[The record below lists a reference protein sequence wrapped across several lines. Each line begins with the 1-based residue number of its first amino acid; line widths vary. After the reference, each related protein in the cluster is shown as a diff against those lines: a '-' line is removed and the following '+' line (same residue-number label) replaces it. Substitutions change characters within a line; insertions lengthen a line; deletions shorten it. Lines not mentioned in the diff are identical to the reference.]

1 MTSASPALTKV
12 FVWTRRISLLT
23 IPLTLFTR
31 RVLLDTVG
39 LQKENGLLSVQWA
52 VQLEGFLD
60 KIGRGRSRDAV
71 KSNFK
76 NEIGRFLLMGL
87 KLLVMR

>member
-1 MTSASPALTKV
+1 MDIV
-12 FVWTRRISLLT
+12 
-23 IPLTLFTR
+23 
-31 RVLLDTVG
+31 D
-39 LQKENGLLSVQWA
+39 LQRENGLLSVQWA

>member
-1 MTSASPALTKV
+1 MDIV
-12 FVWTRRISLLT
+12 DLL
-23 IPLTLFTR
+23 
-31 RVLLDTVG
+31 
-39 LQKENGLLSVQWA
+39 KENGLLSVQWA

-71 KSNFK
+71 KSDFK

>member
-1 MTSASPALTKV
+1 MDIV
-12 FVWTRRISLLT
+12 
-23 IPLTLFTR
+23 
-31 RVLLDTVG
+31 D

-52 VQLEGFLD
+52 VQLEGLLD
-60 KIGRGRSRDAV
+60 KIGRGRSRGAV

>member
-1 MTSASPALTKV
+1 MDIV
-12 FVWTRRISLLT
+12 
-23 IPLTLFTR
+23 
-31 RVLLDTVG
+31 D
-39 LQKENGLLSVQWA
+39 LQKENGLLSVQWV

-76 NEIGRFLLMGL
+76 NEMGRFLLMGL